1 MLVTSW
7 YEYLWT
13 IAPDSL
19 QQQPRV
25 VPGARQELTRH
36 QAPVAAA
43 AALSDGA
50 IHAAP

>member
-7 YEYLWT
+7 QEYLWT
-13 IAPDSL
+13 IAPDCL

-25 VPGARQELTRH
+25 VPGDRQELTRH
-36 QAPVAAA
+36 QTPVAAA
-43 AALSDGA
+43 AGRSDGA